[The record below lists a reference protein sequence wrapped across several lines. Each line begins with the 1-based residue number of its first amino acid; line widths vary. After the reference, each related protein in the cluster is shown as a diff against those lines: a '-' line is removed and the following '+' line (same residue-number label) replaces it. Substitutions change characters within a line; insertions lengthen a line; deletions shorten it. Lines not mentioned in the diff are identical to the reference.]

1 MLTLFEELFLL
12 SIDDENGSPL
22 PSITDN
28 LGFGLSG
35 SLIAELAL
43 RGKASVGETH
53 RLELV
58 DSAPTG
64 DKILDE
70 ALEQIQSSNQPRKV
84 TYWIKHFSD
93 EPKKLRK
100 SLVER
105 LETNEVVKQE
115 ENRLSWVIPYADS
128 QDSNAPAKFV
138 IKSRLRQS
146 VLVDEDL
153 DVHDLAL
160 LGLVK
165 ACSLLNLIFTK
176 DERKLAR
183 RRIYEIMVGK
193 MLGNPSIQAIQE
205 IEAAVESQAEAD

>member
-70 ALEQIQSSNQPRKV
+70 VLEQIQSSNQPRKV